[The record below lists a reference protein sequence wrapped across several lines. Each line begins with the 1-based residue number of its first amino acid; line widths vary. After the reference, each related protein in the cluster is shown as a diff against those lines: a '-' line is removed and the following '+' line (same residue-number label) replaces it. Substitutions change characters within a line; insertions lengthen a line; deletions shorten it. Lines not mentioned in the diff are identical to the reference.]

1 MKKKVLI
8 IDTSILCVWL
18 QVCGMETCGS
28 GENEITYKDVSG
40 KIEKERENGTIFVL
54 PLATII
60 ETGNHI
66 THANGD
72 IYKTVGTF
80 VDLIKAS
87 ANSDSPWAAFTEQ
100 SSLWTAKNLITLAD
114 RWKETAASHQSL
126 GDASIVEVAKY
137 YDESGFEV
145 EIFTGD
151 QGLKAYEPETSVL
164 QPRRRR

>member
-40 KIEKERENGTIFVL
+40 KIEKEREDGTIFVL

-72 IYKTVGTF
+72 IYKTVEAF

-87 ANSDSPWAAFTEQ
+87 ANSDSP
-100 SSLWTAKNLITLAD
+100 LGGIYGAK
-114 RWKETAASHQSL
+114 QSL
-126 GDASIVEVAKY
+126 DSK
-137 YDESGFEV
+137 ESDHIGRQMERNGG
-145 EIFTGD
+145 I
-151 QGLKAYEPETSVL
+151 TSVIGRCVNSGSCQVL
-164 QPRRRR
+164 